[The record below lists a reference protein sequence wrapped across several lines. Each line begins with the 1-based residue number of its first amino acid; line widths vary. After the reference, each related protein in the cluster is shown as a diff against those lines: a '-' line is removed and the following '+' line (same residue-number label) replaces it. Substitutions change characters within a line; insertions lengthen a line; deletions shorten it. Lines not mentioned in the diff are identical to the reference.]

1 VFYITKNF
9 AHIQKLILCTLSL
22 LLQPLVCSLL
32 IINNQP
38 SVIETLTK
46 NNYERWKEDVEMVLT
61 MMDIEMVM
69 CEPQHPALT
78 AKRTVE

>member
-1 VFYITKNF
+1 M
-9 AHIQKLILCTLSL
+9 LSL

-61 MMDIEMVM
+61 MMDIEMVK

>member
-1 VFYITKNF
+1 MFYITKNF
-9 AHIQKLILCTLSL
+9 AHIQELILCTLSL
-22 LLQPLVCSLL
+22 LLQPLVYSLL

-61 MMDIEMVM
+61 TMDIEMVM

>member
-1 VFYITKNF
+1 M
-9 AHIQKLILCTLSL
+9 LSL
-22 LLQPLVCSLL
+22 LLQPLVYSLL
-32 IINNQP
+32 IINNLP

-61 MMDIEMVM
+61 TMDIEMVM

>member
-1 VFYITKNF
+1 M
-9 AHIQKLILCTLSL
+9 LSL

-32 IINNQP
+32 IINNQL
-38 SVIETLTK
+38 SVIKTLTK
-46 NNYERWKEDVEMVLT
+46 NNYKRWKEDVEIVLI